1 MRLDGACVLNVRLG
15 GVYVLNVRLDGAC
28 VLNVRLGGVYVLNV
42 RLDGACVCKHR
53 MIIQVPLAK
62 LASLFA
68 CLLHA

>member
-1 MRLDGACVLNVRLG
+1 M
-15 GVYVLNVRLDGAC
+15 RLDGAC

-68 CLLHA
+68 CLLHT